1 MLSSGGGNA
10 QGLAVVGWG
19 CRAAFP
25 EPIAQIAG
33 EPQPSQLS
41 SLLRLKQFS
50 LAERALCLQGEEGIV
65 KLAAGKDAI
74 G

>member
-19 CRAAFP
+19 CRAALP

-33 EPQPSQLS
+33 EPQPSQHS
-41 SLLRLKQFS
+41 SLLRLMQFS
-50 LAERALCLQGEEGIV
+50 LAERVLCFKGRRG
-65 KLAAGKDAI
+65 
-74 G
+74 